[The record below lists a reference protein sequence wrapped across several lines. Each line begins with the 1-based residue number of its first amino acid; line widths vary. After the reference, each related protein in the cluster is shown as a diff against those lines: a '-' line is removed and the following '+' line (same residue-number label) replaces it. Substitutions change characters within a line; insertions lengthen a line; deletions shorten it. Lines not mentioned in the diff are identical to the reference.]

1 MRNIKCLIILLMFV
15 CWFPAKLM
23 AEDVEPL
30 DVEPLGEE
38 LLRQLW
44 QDFKERDVSALEK
57 MMVPGFQSIHQ
68 DRAGDRASELA
79 LIKGLHL
86 SDFTLSNI
94 VVTENENVLVVT
106 YLVSVAETIE
116 GRRLNREPASRLT
129 VFVKSEEGWKW
140 LAHANLK
147 PFGQVEK

>member
-1 MRNIKCLIILLMFV
+1 MRNIKCLIILLV
-15 CWFPAKLM
+15 LACWFPAKLM
-23 AEDVEPL
+23 AEDIN
-30 DVEPLGEE
+30 PLGEK

-57 MMVPGFQSIHQ
+57 MMAPGFQSVHQ
-68 DRAGDRASELA
+68 DGAGDRASELA

-86 SDFTLSNI
+86 SDFTLSDI
-94 VVTENENVLVVT
+94 AVTENENVLVVT

-116 GRRLNREPASRLT
+116 GRRLNREPAPRLT
-129 VFVKSEEGWKW
+129 VFVKSKEGWKW